1 MKLISWNVN
10 GIRAVLKKGFTEFLE
25 RENPD
30 IICLQETKAHEA
42 QVNYKLKT
50 YEQYW
55 NDAERRGYAG
65 TAVFTKISPLSM
77 YKGMSKEEH
86 NKEGRI
92 LTLEFKN
99 FYLVN
104 VYTPNAQ
111 PELKRLKYRQEWD
124 KDFLDYLKKLE
135 KTKPVIVCGDFNV
148 AHKEIDLA
156 RPKDN
161 LKNPGFTEEEREGF
175 SRYIEHGFTD
185 AFRYFYPNKKDQYT
199 WWSVRTN
206 ARERN
211 VGWRIDYFCIS
222 KELQSKL
229 KEAKILSHVKGSD
242 HCPVEIT
249 LKD

>member
-77 YKGMSKEEH
+77 HKGMSKEEH

-175 SRYIEHGFTD
+175 SKYIEHGFTD

>member
-77 YKGMSKEEH
+77 HKGMSKEEH

>member
-1 MKLISWNVN
+1 MD
-10 GIRAVLKKGFTEFLE
+10 RQQT
-25 RENPD
+25 
-30 IICLQETKAHEA
+30 
-42 QVNYKLKT
+42 
-50 YEQYW
+50 
-55 NDAERRGYAG
+55 
-65 TAVFTKISPLSM
+65 
-77 YKGMSKEEH
+77 
-86 NKEGRI
+86 
-92 LTLEFKN
+92 
-99 FYLVN
+99 
-104 VYTPNAQ
+104 
-111 PELKRLKYRQEWD
+111 RQEQ
-124 KDFLDYLKKLE
+124 LD
-135 KTKPVIVCGDFNV
+135 IVLPWLRRQVDASILCGDFNV